1 MSGCAGIRSSL
12 GVYVVGAI
20 DSAER
25 ARVEEHLAGCPACR
39 DELAAF
45 AGLPALLGRV
55 DEEQIRE
62 VADPPGEL
70 LESLLARAGQER
82 RRPSRWMP
90 LAVAACV
97 LLLVGGLF
105 GGLLTSLGDDG
116 GGEAGA
122 PPPVRVTVAESPPSP
137 SPSEPPGEKIT
148 AANPRT
154 GVKGYA
160 ILRAKKSGTHIELYL
175 SGAPYGDSC
184 RFQVVARD
192 GQKDTLGSWNVAY
205 KGKGYGEY
213 KGVTRFPRDQLYS
226 LEINTLDGR
235 PLLMFPA

>member
-1 MSGCAGIRSSL
+1 MSGCAEIRASL

-20 DSAER
+20 EPAER
-25 ARVEEHLAGCPACR
+25 ARLEEHLAGCPACR

-62 VADPPGEL
+62 VAGPPEEL
-70 LESLLARAGQER
+70 LESLLARAGEER
-82 RRPSRWMP
+82 RRPSRWIP
-90 LAVAACV
+90 LAMAACV

-105 GGLLTSLGDDG
+105 GGLLTSLGDDRHVS
-116 GGEAGA
+116 A
-122 PPPVRVTVAESPPSP
+122 PPPVQTTTAASPGPSP
-137 SPSEPPGEKIT
+137 AEPPGEKIT
-148 AANPRT
+148 AENPRT

-160 ILRAKKSGTHIELYL
+160 ILRARKSGTHIELYL
-175 SGAPYGDSC
+175 SGAPYGDAC

-192 GQKDTLGSWNVAY
+192 GQKDSLGSWNVAY